1 MNNFSMLKRL
11 LKYAK
16 KYRLLLITAF
26 ICAILYV
33 SSTLL
38 APKIVGEAIDYF
50 IDKGS
55 FDLNSCINVII
66 MLLIVVCLGA
76 IFGFIMNSLLNK
88 ITYSMIYDL
97 RRDAFKKI
105 LKVKIKYID
114 EHPEGDLL
122 QRIISDTDQVSD
134 GLLQGFSQSLTG
146 IITIIVTIV
155 MMLIIKWQIGLIV
168 ILLTPLS
175 LFVAKYVSKRSY
187 KTFKAQ
193 AEIKGEMNGFLDE
206 MITNQKM
213 VISYQMEKRN
223 VNRYKEMDKR
233 LYKAGADAQFA
244 SSLTNPS
251 TRFVNAIVYAVCATI
266 GAILIIKDPVSSFG
280 IGGLTAFLAYAS
292 QYTKPFNELSSVHT
306 ELSNSFASLKRV
318 FDLIDEEEIKDNN
331 KDLPKLE
338 GNIKFNDISFSYTD
352 KPLLTNISINIKKGE
367 HVAIVGP
374 TGCGKTTLINLLMRF
389 YDVDSGNILI
399 DDYNTLEYSRK
410 SLRENIG
417 MVLQD
422 SWIFNGSVYDNIAF
436 GKDDATK
443 EEVINASKK
452 AYADDFIMHL
462 KNGYD
467 TILTNSSSISE
478 GEKQLICIARLML
491 KKPEILILD
500 EATSNI
506 DTRTELN
513 VSMAFRSLMEGH
525 TSFIIAHRLS
535 TIRNADLIL
544 VMKDGTI
551 IECGKHEELLE
562 KKGFYYELYNSQ
574 YEER

>member
-399 DDYNTLEYSRK
+399 DDYNTLEYIRK